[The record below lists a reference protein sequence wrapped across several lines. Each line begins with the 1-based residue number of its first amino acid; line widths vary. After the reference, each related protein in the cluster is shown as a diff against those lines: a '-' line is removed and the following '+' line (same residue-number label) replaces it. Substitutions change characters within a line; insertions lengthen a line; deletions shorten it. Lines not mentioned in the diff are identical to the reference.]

1 MIIKA
6 KTYVKDAS
14 DIGNVQGYFGD
25 EITQGWTASNFN
37 GVGINGVYT
46 SAPSWFTEFGN
57 FPYSIGWNIDL
68 DDATIGFYSFSWTFD
83 YVGTSV
89 EYIVELDLQASRSVD
104 LETNCRTKILRW
116 LTRQGGWAKFP
127 FSGIQTFETDIPDA
141 DTYKTPDYI
150 SRVSERRNV
159 GEAEILTTG
168 DIPSLVVEYLESLKY
183 TTQAYLENTLQDG
196 TVSYVPVNVE
206 ADNFVKR
213 ATKDKFFDVSVRIIY
228 ATEVVMQNG

>member
-1 MIIKA
+1 
-6 KTYVKDAS
+6 
-14 DIGNVQGYFGD
+14 
-25 EITQGWTASNFN
+25 
-37 GVGINGVYT
+37 
-46 SAPSWFTEFGN
+46 
-57 FPYSIGWNIDL
+57 
-68 DDATIGFYSFSWTFD
+68 
-83 YVGTSV
+83 
-89 EYIVELDLQASRSVD
+89 LQASRSVD

-127 FSGIQTFETDIPDA
+127 FSGIQTFETDISDA

-168 DIPSLVVEYLESLKY
+168 DIPSLAVEYLESLKY

-196 TVSYVPVNVE
+196 TVQYVPVLVE

-213 ATKDKFFDVSVRIIY
+213 STKDKFFDVSVRIIY